1 MTAVYGTSAIK
12 RVRYTNSQLADLDD
26 AIYQVC
32 EAERPLTI
40 RGCFYRVM
48 SRGFVDKTEAGY
60 SRVQRRVLDMRRR
73 GDLPYRWIADGTRW
87 RIRPDTYTS
96 VDQVL
101 WDAAA
106 SYRRALWHDQDVHV
120 EIWLEKDAITS
131 VISPVTQEWDVPL
144 LVARGFA
151 SETFLYNTAQDIID
165 DGKPAVIYQ
174 LGDHD
179 PSGAWSWK
187 DIQRKLTGFAP
198 GIEFQFERIAV
209 TPEQITEYSLPTRPT
224 KKSTHAATFVGESVE
239 VDAMP
244 SAALR
249 EVVRKAIE
257 FWIDPDQLHLTR
269 VAERSEREVLQRIAG
284 EVA

>member
-1 MTAVYGTSAIK
+1 MYEVYGTSALK
-12 RVRYTNSQLADLDD
+12 RVRYTNQQLAELDA
-26 AIYQVC
+26 AIYEVC
-32 EAERPLTI
+32 EAEHPLTI

-48 SRGFVDKTEAGY
+48 SKGFVEKTEAGY

-73 GDLPYRWIADGTRW
+73 SDLPYRWIADGTRW
-87 RIRPDTYTS
+87 RIRPETYTG

-131 VISPVTQEWDVPL
+131 VISPVTTEWDVPL

-151 SETFLYNTAQDIID
+151 SETFLYNTAQDIIS

-179 PSGAWSWK
+179 PSGEWSWK
-187 DIQRKLTGFAP
+187 DIQRKLTAFAP
-198 GIEFQFERIAV
+198 GVEFQFERIAV
-209 TPEQITEYSLPTRPT
+209 TPAQIALHRLPTRPT
-224 KKSTHAATFVGESVE
+224 KKSTHAATFVGDSVE

-244 SAALR
+244 SAVLR
-249 EVVRKAIE
+249 DVVRQAIE
-257 FWIDPDQLHLTR
+257 RWIDPELLRLTR
-269 VAERSEREVLQRIAG
+269 IAEDSERAILRQIAG
-284 EVA
+284 EVS